1 MLDHLNHDRQFGEQ
15 ITAQELPSAKVFNF
29 AQTPPPMQSNLD

>member
-1 MLDHLNHDRQFGEQ
+1 MIGNSVKQ
-15 ITAQELPSAKVFNF
+15 IIAELPSAKVFNF